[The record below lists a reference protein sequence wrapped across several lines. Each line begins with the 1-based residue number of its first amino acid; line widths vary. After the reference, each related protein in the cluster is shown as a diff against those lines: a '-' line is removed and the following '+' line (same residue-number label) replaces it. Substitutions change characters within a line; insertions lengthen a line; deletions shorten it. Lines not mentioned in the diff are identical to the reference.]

1 MGTTYTAGDND
12 CISSIAQDNGFFWQT
27 IWNHPQNA
35 DLKALRK
42 DPNVLMAGDAVF
54 IPDLTVKG
62 VAGGSGARHTFKLR
76 GVPAIARFRF
86 LEAGKPRAG
95 VPYVLN
101 VGDLST
107 NGQTDGDGCVQFPI
121 PPNVTTGTLFLG
133 QGAKARRYDLQ
144 FGAINPVT
152 EESGARQR
160 LTTLGFDCGDDGDAD
175 RLARAIRSF
184 QVAKTLQV
192 TGLLDEPTRDALVK
206 AYGC

>member
-1 MGTTYTAGDND
+1 MGTTCVASDND

-27 IWNHPQNA
+27 IWDHPQNA

-42 DPNVLMAGDAVF
+42 DPNVLMAGDPVF
-54 IPDLTVKG
+54 VPDLTVKAVPG
-62 VAGGSGARHTFKLR
+62 ASGARHTFKRR

-86 LEAGKPRAG
+86 LEAGKPRAD
-95 VPYVLN
+95 VPYILN

-121 PPNVTTGTLFLG
+121 PPNVTTGTLLLG

-152 EESGARQR
+152 EASGARQR
-160 LTTLGFDCGDDGDAD
+160 LITLGFDCGDDGDAD
-175 RLARAIRSF
+175 RLARAVKSF
-184 QVAKTLQV
+184 QVRQKLDV
-192 TGLLDEPTRDALVK
+192 TGVLDQPTRDALVK